1 MYNGLSLISIWWHCQ
16 KAWYDIKPTNC
27 KQKPFLFLCQ
37 IVNQFTLNWI
47 KSNLKYF
54 GVRNRNV
61 RPVSQVPAQIIIT
74 RPTKMLAVCGA
85 AVRGLNQHD
94 FIRQLTNHSP
104 GLASCDLSD
113 QSCPSIWPRLRWY
126 IAPIQTC
133 LIVMVALHEP
143 VSYWAK
149 NESRK
154 EEWKKLCQCRNNLN
168 MKTLFWYWKCCMWA
182 IKTFHVVRQLWTPW
196 MHANDRGIVHWKP
209 AFWSEMIQSTDFVPC
224 EIYNRK
230 QFVSNHSLSHFS
242 DQSSKNNLV
251 YTHHVTIIGGV
262 LRILLSNLY
271 KNFNK
276 TKKTKYVRCLSKIK
290 D

>member
-1 MYNGLSLISIWWHCQ
+1 MRQCGDHLTEQTELNFYFEN
-16 KAWYDIKPTNC
+16 
-27 KQKPFLFLCQ
+27 PFS
-37 IVNQFTLNWI
+37 V
-47 KSNLKYF
+47 
-54 GVRNRNV
+54 GNRNM

-113 QSCPSIWPRLRWY
+113 QSGSSIWPRLRWY

-143 VSYWAK
+143 VSYCELNWGWTI
-149 NESRK
+149 K
-154 EEWKKLCQCRNNLN
+154 EESKKPCQWCIYSNNLN
-168 MKTLFWYWKCCMWA
+168 MKKLFGWKCCMWA

-196 MHANDRGIVHWKP
+196 MHANDRDIVHWKP
-209 AFWSEMIQSTDFVPC
+209 AFWSKMIQSTDFVPC

-230 QFVSNHSLSHFS
+230 QFVRNHSLSHFS

-251 YTHHVTIIGGV
+251 YTHHVTIIGEV
-262 LRILLSNLY
+262 LRNL
-271 KNFNK
+271 KSTF
-276 TKKTKYVRCLSKIK
+276 
-290 D
+290 

>member
-16 KAWYDIKPTNC
+16 KAWYD
-27 KQKPFLFLCQ
+27 
-37 IVNQFTLNWI
+37 

-54 GVRNRNV
+54 GVLNINV

-154 EEWKKLCQCRNNLN
+154 EEREECQCRNNLN
-168 MKTLFWYWKCCMWA
+168 MKKLFWYWKCCMWA

-262 LRILLSNLY
+262 LRNLLS
-271 KNFNK
+271 
-276 TKKTKYVRCLSKIK
+276 KYVVCQK
-290 D
+290 